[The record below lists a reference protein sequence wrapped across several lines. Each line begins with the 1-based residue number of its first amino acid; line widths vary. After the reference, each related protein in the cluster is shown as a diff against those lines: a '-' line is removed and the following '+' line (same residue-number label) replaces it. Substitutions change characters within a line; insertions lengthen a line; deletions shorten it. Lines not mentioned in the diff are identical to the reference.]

1 MPLSE
6 REEQEARDT
15 RFEGIT
21 MPSQIFSE
29 LYILISLDK
38 SYCKLQC

>member
-21 MPSQIFSE
+21 MPSQIFSK
-29 LYILISLDK
+29 LYSLLV
-38 SYCKLQC
+38 SVNMFVVAF